1 MSGGVARA
9 FWNLEGPTSGALPH
23 LLIGFGTDL
32 FSSFFDHGPESGA
45 KVDHT
50 LYHTVQ
56 VILARPKAAAVWV
69 EIIGTRLE
77 GARSSTLRVRS
88 LGSILF
94 HKSR

>member
-23 LLIGFGTDL
+23 TDL